1 MGKYESREA
10 FPMGKYDSQGESF
23 YHKENIPMEI
33 LPVTKD
39 LCPIRNIP
47 KEILPVTKDL
57 CPIRNIP
64 KEIGQPYPQEEHE
77 KGRCKQV

>member
-1 MGKYESREA
+1 
-10 FPMGKYDSQGESF
+10 
-23 YHKENIPMEI
+23 MEI

-57 CPIRNIP
+57 YPIRNIP
-64 KEIGQPYPQEEHE
+64 MEIGQPYPQEEHE

>member
-47 KEILPVTKDL
+47 KEI
-57 CPIRNIP
+57 
-64 KEIGQPYPQEEHE
+64 GQPYPQEEHE
-77 KGRCKQV
+77 KGRCNQV